1 MQGKRLLIPLLVL
14 LAGCVS
20 GSAPNGMSWDK
31 YHAAKYRLKVLYR
44 AELVSACQELGPVR
58 GTAYDD
64 IGAAKEA
71 AREQVL
77 MLGGDTLLLQH
88 LWSDPLSVQ
97 LLVRREPF
105 YAEGSAY
112 RCAD

>member
-1 MQGKRLLIPLLVL
+1 MPGKRLLIALLVL

-20 GSAPNGMSWDK
+20 GSAPNGMSWDA
-31 YHAAKYRLKVLYR
+31 YHAAKYRLKVVYQ
-44 AELVSACQELGPVR
+44 AELVSACQELGQVR
-58 GTAYDD
+58 GAAHDD

-71 AREQVL
+71 AGEQVL
-77 MLGGDTLLLQH
+77 MLGGDTLLVQH

-112 RCAD
+112 QCVD